1 MQTAAKKP
9 DAIDGWFSLP
19 SLVSIQSLQAELP
32 CLLPAPLTLHECQQN
47 LNIQLLISSVSGST
61 PEGSQWEASAA
72 TFYLCFTSYESWDTG
87 WIPGVILPT
96 SSSAKNALLEWK
108 INIYRTVTI
117 LWHSQFYIG
126 NVSRV
131 GRSRFAFGF
140 QRFANIS
147 QVRLRYYKLLF
158 WKTDNMEK
166 RTGKQ

>member
-1 MQTAAKKP
+1 MDDSPFPA
-9 DAIDGWFSLP
+9 WFLYSHSKLNYHVSYLP
-19 SLVSIQSLQAELP
+19 PLLCMSASKTSTFN
-32 CLLPAPLTLHECQQN
+32 CLLVVSVEVPQKAASERLQQQLSISASLLTSPG
-47 LNIQLLISSVSGST
+47 IQAGFL
-61 PEGSQWEASAA
+61 
-72 TFYLCFTSYESWDTG
+72 
-87 WIPGVILPT
+87 VILPT